1 MADGALG
8 TTNVLLGTLVL
19 ISVLEA
25 IALATVVV
33 VAIRLCG
40 RMLRTLREV
49 EQRLRPLADRA
60 SDLAAAIESIT
71 TDVKT
76 TTARAASC
84 AEKAGAAFQ
93 AAVGVAKIVRGTG
106 HASVVSRAL
115 PLLGIARGLRV
126 AYRSLVG
133 DRGPNAQSPSSKV
146 RPSRDGPRSPAA
158 TLDRSPAVNHNTET
172 VHDT

>member
-1 MADGALG
+1 MANGALG
-8 TTNVLLGTLVL
+8 TTNVLLGALVL

-33 VAIRLCG
+33 VAMRLFG
-40 RMLRTLREV
+40 RVVRTLRDV
-49 EQRLRPLADRA
+49 EQQLRPLADRA

-76 TTARAASC
+76 TTARAASG

-93 AAVGVAKIVRGTG
+93 AAVDVAKIARGTAR
-106 HASVVSRAL
+106 ASVVSQAL

-126 AYRSLVG
+126 AYRSLVA
-133 DRGPNAQSPSSKV
+133 DRGPNAPAPSSKV
-146 RPSRDGPRSPAA
+146 RPSSDGSQGSAA
-158 TLDRSPAVNHNTET
+158 TPDRSTAVNHNTEA